1 LLYVAVLDDYITI
14 SSDFRGRFG
23 GVVYVKVSQLM
34 LAAVVAAAGLIAF
47 ADVAQAAPAPIS
59 ASVACVNGD
68 GVISLTLAN
77 PSADTGAEFVITNPQ
92 TFVASIVDLAPGASQ
107 LVTLDG
113 LSDGSVVV
121 PVQLDGVDA
130 SVTSQISCDPLVCTE
145 GALSTV
151 TDQSGVQHQACVA
164 SAAEAPVAPVRASLA
179 TRDPQGV
186 GHHPVDTS
194 HNRRG
199 HWRSGDRGGA
209 GRQRFRG
216 LAVESAQAG
225 RWPERVSAATAD
237 LVAFRP

>member
-1 LLYVAVLDDYITI
+1 MAVLDDYITI

-179 TRDPQGV
+179 PLATRKASATTQSTLP
-186 GHHPVDTS
+186 TT
-194 HNRRG
+194 
-199 HWRSGDRGGA
+199 GA
-209 GRQRFRG
+209 GTGGLVIAAVLVGSGSVVSLLSRRKRAGGRKGFRRRR
-216 LAVESAQAG
+216 LTS
-225 RWPERVSAATAD
+225 
-237 LVAFRP
+237 